1 MERSR
6 RAKGRDAATPPRAQM
21 DARSR
26 GIRRE
31 KERERK
37 WRKIEMT
44 SPLVVVFLDG
54 KLPGGGRIREGEQR
68 MDRRKPMG
76 QEGETRRERE
86 TSETTLATGHS
97 RCKIK
102 HYAGKKR
109 RRPARGRK
117 GERISLLHPVFRG
130 DNRGFA
136 VLNRNTRTHDIE
148 TLSIS

>member
-6 RAKGRDAATPPRAQM
+6 GAKGRDAATPPRAQM

-26 GIRRE
+26 GR
-31 KERERK
+31 ERERK

-86 TSETTLATGHS
+86 TNETTLATGHS

>member
-1 MERSR
+1 MNGAEPRGER
-6 RAKGRDAATPPRAQM
+6 KGRQHRHGRKWTLV
-21 DARSR
+21 
-26 GIRRE
+26 RE
-31 KERERK
+31 EYAERERK

-102 HYAGKKR
+102 HYVGKKR

-117 GERISLLHPVFRG
+117 GERISLLHPVYRG